1 MPPRATLLALLLLS
15 LGTLLLMPKVK
26 HRLRRVIR
34 STLHGFMTLRSRPLQ
49 LDAGSV
55 LVIAPHQDD
64 GSLGCGGLV
73 FQQRLAGASVHVLY
87 LTDGSA
93 SHQGHPTLSPA
104 ALSALRYDEARLAK
118 SRLYLDSACLHF
130 LDLPDGRLLHLDPD
144 ERKTALDRLAERLAI
159 IQPQTILLPW
169 RHDGSTEH
177 EAGFKLVSDALA
189 RQGLQPRLLE
199 YPVWANYRPLL
210 LVRPSLSANR
220 IHRFRF
226 SGYGPVKRHALA
238 AYATQFEATPPW
250 TEPILSEEFLASFAS
265 EHEFFFELKS

>member
-1 MPPRATLLALLLLS
+1 
-15 LGTLLLMPKVK
+15 
-26 HRLRRVIR
+26 
-34 STLHGFMTLRSRPLQ
+34 MTLRSRSLQ
-49 LDAGSV
+49 IDTGTV

-73 FQQRLAGASVHVLY
+73 FQLRLSGTPVHALY

-104 ALSALRYDEARLAK
+104 ALSSLRYDEARLAK

-130 LDLPDGRLLHLDPD
+130 LNLPDGRLPHLNVG
-144 ERKTALDRLAERLAI
+144 ERETALFQLADRLA
-159 IQPQTILLPW
+159 TIRPKTLFLPW

-226 SGYGPVKRHALA
+226 PGYGPVKRHALA
-238 AYATQFEATPPW
+238 AYATQFEPTPPW
-250 TEPILSEEFLASFAS
+250 TEPILSEEFLGSFAG
-265 EHEFFFELKS
+265 EQEFFFELKS